1 MVYQND
7 LMNRYIQEIRMGDLI
22 ITEQISEVKQL
33 RDLIFEYLRQEIL
46 DGNLKPDD
54 RLIERDIAVKLNV
67 SRTPIREA
75 LRKLESEGFVEHVPR
90 KGVVVRGFNIGEIE
104 EIYDIRKELECLVVR
119 KAISHITDHDI
130 QILEVILAGL
140 EKEEKV
146 DQVQLTA
153 EGLQEFDEVILNM
166 AKMPLLKNF
175 VHSLKESLIRYKKI
189 NLSHEPRRKNAI
201 SEHKAILEAI
211 IDRDTPRA
219 EKLTVKHISNSKAEL
234 FKKGQLQK

>member
-1 MVYQND
+1 MD
-7 LMNRYIQEIRMGDLI
+7 DLI
-22 ITEQISEVKQL
+22 ITEQISEVKQI
-33 RDLIFEYLRQEIL
+33 RDIIFEYLRKEIL

-54 RLIERDIAVKLNV
+54 RLIERDIATKLNV

-90 KGVVVRGFNIGEIE
+90 KGVVVRGFNSGEIE

-119 KAISHITDHDI
+119 KAISNITDHDI
-130 QILEVILAGL
+130 QILEVILTGL

-153 EGLQEFDEVILNM
+153 KGLHEFDEVILNM

-201 SEHKAILEAI
+201 GEHKAILEAI
-211 IDRDTPRA
+211 IARDVILA
-219 EKLTVKHISNSKAEL
+219 KKLTVEHIDNSRAEL
-234 FKKGQLQK
+234 FKKCQLHK

>member
-1 MVYQND
+1 
-7 LMNRYIQEIRMGDLI
+7 MGDLI

-90 KGVVVRGFNIGEIE
+90 KGVVVRGFNSGEIE

>member
-1 MVYQND
+1 
-7 LMNRYIQEIRMGDLI
+7 MGDLI